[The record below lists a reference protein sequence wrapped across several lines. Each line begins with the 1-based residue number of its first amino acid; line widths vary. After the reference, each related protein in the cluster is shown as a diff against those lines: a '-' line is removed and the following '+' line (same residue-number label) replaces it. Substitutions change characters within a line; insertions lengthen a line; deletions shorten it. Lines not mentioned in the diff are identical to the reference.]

1 MPADQEV
8 ALQQLNKVF
17 SAKVP
22 DGRTIAREVLIESFA
37 DHPGAAWTKKH
48 FSDLVEELQVSAYK
62 RYLQHES
69 KAWTVAFASV
79 FGPKLHECN
88 TPEKVSSVIG
98 DYFYTFDRFFLSRTQ
113 SRRSRAGGAF
123 EVILEGLFKRL
134 QYPYE
139 SQPEIDGNPDFVFPS
154 VNLYKKNA
162 QDAIVFTAKRTLRE
176 RWRQIVTE
184 GAKGLGFFLAT
195 IDDKVSEAQIKEM
208 KGARIHLAVPSK
220 LRESV
225 PQYAAAANVISF
237 EDFLEDH
244 LDPKMTKWK
253 KHGVIS

>member
-1 MPADQEV
+1 MPKKEQATLEE
-8 ALQQLNKVF
+8 LNKVF
-17 SAKVP
+17 SAQVP
-22 DGRTIAREVLIESFA
+22 DGRTIAREVVDETL
-37 DHPGAAWTKKH
+37 AAQPNAASIKKH
-48 FSDLVEELQVSAYK
+48 FSEFVEKLQVEAYE
-62 RYLQHES
+62 RYLRYE
-69 KAWTVAFASV
+69 KDAWRVAFARV
-79 FGPKLHECN
+79 FGPKLRECS
-88 TPEKVSSVIG
+88 TPEKVLGIIG
-98 DYFYTFDRFFLSRTQ
+98 DHFYTLDKFFLSRTQ
-113 SRRSRAGGAF
+113 SRRSRAGTAF
-123 EVILEGLFKRL
+123 EVVLGELFKKLGYRFD
-134 QYPYE
+134 P
-139 SQPEIDGNPDFVFPS
+139 QPEIDGNPDFVFPS
-154 VNLYKKNA
+154 INLYKRNA